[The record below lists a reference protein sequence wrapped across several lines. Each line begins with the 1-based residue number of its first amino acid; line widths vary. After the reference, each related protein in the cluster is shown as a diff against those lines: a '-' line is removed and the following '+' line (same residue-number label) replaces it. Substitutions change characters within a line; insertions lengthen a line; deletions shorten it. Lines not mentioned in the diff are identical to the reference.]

1 VFGCGRGNDA
11 PAPILPDPTIRSMPT
26 TLILPVKRLP
36 DAKTRLAPLLARH
49 QRRELMEALVA
60 QTLETLTE
68 VGADAVCVATSDER
82 AADLARARGAGVLD
96 DAGLPWNEGLRHAI
110 DQLPDVDTVA
120 IVAGDLPLLT
130 ADDVRALLA
139 AVPSRGVAIGRA
151 RDGGTNALC
160 LRPPDLF
167 VPSFG
172 AAASASVHAGLAS
185 AAGVPAAIVDRQ
197 GLALD
202 LDTPDD
208 VAAALAAGL
217 DGSLG
222 ALLRGYRNRSE
233 DGSRTSSAAEPS
245 PR

>member
-1 VFGCGRGNDA
+1 M
-11 PAPILPDPTIRSMPT
+11 TT
-26 TLILPVKRLP
+26 TLILPVKRLA
-36 DAKTRLAPLLARH
+36 DAKTRLAPLLELH

-60 QTLETLTE
+60 RSLETLAGVPGTE
-68 VGADAVCVATSDER
+68 LCVATSDPR
-82 AADLARARGAGVLD
+82 AADLAREHGAGVLD
-96 DAGLPWNEGLRHAI
+96 DGGLPWNEGLRHAI
-110 DQLPDVDTVA
+110 SGLSGVDTVA
-120 IVAGDLPLLT
+120 IVAGDLPLLA
-130 ADDVRALLA
+130 ADDVVALLDA
-139 AVPSRGVAIGRA
+139 APPRGVAIGRA

-172 AAASASVHAGLAS
+172 APRSSAVHAALAA
-185 AAGVPAAIVDRQ
+185 AAGAPAVIVDRL

-208 VAAALAAGL
+208 VEAALANGL
-217 DGSLG
+217 NGRVSE
-222 ALLRGYRNRSE
+222 LLLSYRKRSD